1 MLRLSSNL
9 TNPPSNEPTP
19 SINSSP
25 LKNWNVSD
33 AARLDELFDH
43 TTMRTNL
50 RRLTRLSNGFSRK
63 FANLKAALS
72 LWFWYYNFCRIHGT
86 IRVTPAMELGIA
98 NRVWSLHEL
107 IA

>member
-1 MLRLSSNL
+1 VFEIPQGWMSF
-9 TNPPSNEPTP
+9 
-19 SINSSP
+19 
-25 LKNWNVSD
+25 
-33 AARLDELFDH
+33 FDH

-86 IRVTPAMELGIA
+86 IKTTPAMAAGVTTRLWNLEEL
-98 NRVWSLHEL
+98 LT
-107 IA
+107 